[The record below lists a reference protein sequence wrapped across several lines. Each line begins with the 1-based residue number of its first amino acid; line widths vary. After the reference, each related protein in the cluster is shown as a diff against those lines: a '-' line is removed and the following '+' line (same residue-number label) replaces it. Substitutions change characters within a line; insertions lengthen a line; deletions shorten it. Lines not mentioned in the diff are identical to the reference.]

1 MEACWRTRAEGVAG
15 GARFPSREMTQRA
28 DYTRIKCRRS
38 RPHEIQREIC
48 LPPTYGGLSI
58 KKKASE
64 HENELHSAKEKST
77 VHGFVSRLK
86 EEPITRAVI
95 PLNGLIKV
103 DSDAE

>member
-1 MEACWRTRAEGVAG
+1 MKSS
-15 GARFPSREMTQRA
+15 AR
-28 DYTRIKCRRS
+28 YVS
-38 RPHEIQREIC
+38 RPRTADC
-48 LPPTYGGLSI
+48 RL

-77 VHGFVSRLK
+77 VHGFVSQLK